1 MQSAMATRPRIASGA
16 LPGGYRHTGAP
27 TLYRPEYAA
36 DIVAFFASKPVPV
49 NAPEGGAKEAVQFI
63 YATMP
68 TFEEF
73 AGSIGVSTVTLRDW
87 ETRHPAFALSCA
99 RARDTQRRWFTA
111 GLASG
116 AMNPTGG
123 IFVAKNI
130 IGWRDRTEVET
141 VTRAEDS
148 DATQAMKR
156 ALEHAS
162 PAQLAELST
171 LVAAMLANAPA
182 MPSASE

>member
-1 MQSAMATRPRIASGA
+1 MQSAITTRPRISDGA
-16 LPGGYRHTGAP
+16 IPGGYRHTGSP

-36 DIVAFFASKPVPV
+36 DIVTFFASKPVPV
-49 NAPEGGAKEAVQFI
+49 TPPEGGAKEAVQFI

-73 AGSIGVSTVTLRDW
+73 AGLIEVSTNILREW
-87 ETRHPAFALSCA
+87 ENRHTAFQVACA
-99 RARDTQRRWFTA
+99 RARDIQRRWFTA

-141 VTRAEDS
+141 VTRVEDS
-148 DATQAMKR
+148 ESTQAMKL
-156 ALEHAS
+156 ALHHAT
-162 PAQLAELST
+162 PDQLAALST
-171 LVAAMLANAPA
+171 LVRAMMANAPA
-182 MPSASE
+182 SIE

>member
-1 MQSAMATRPRIASGA
+1 MQSAIARPTIASGA
-16 LPGGYRHTGAP
+16 IPGGYRHIGAP
-27 TLYRPEYAA
+27 TLYKPEYAT
-36 DIVAFFASKPVPV
+36 DIVAFFASKPVPIT
-49 NAPEGGAKEAVQFI
+49 PPDGGAKEAVQFI

-73 AGSIGVSTVTLRDW
+73 AGSIEVSTNILREW
-87 ETRHPAFALSCA
+87 ENRHAAFQVACA
-99 RARDTQRRWFTA
+99 RARDIQRRWFTA

-130 IGWRDRTEVET
+130 IGWRDKTEVET

-148 DATQAMKR
+148 DATTAMKR
-156 ALEHAS
+156 ALAHAT
-162 PAQLAELST
+162 PEQLQALST
-171 LVAAMLANAPA
+171 LVQAMMANAPA
-182 MPSASE
+182 SIE

>member
-1 MQSAMATRPRIASGA
+1 MQTAIATRPRLEHGA
-16 LPGGYRHTGAP
+16 IPGGYRHTGSP

-49 NAPEGGAKEAVQFI
+49 TPPEGGAKEAVQFI

-73 AGSIGVSTVTLRDW
+73 AGSIEVSTNILREW
-87 ETRHPAFALSCA
+87 ENRHAAFQVACA
-99 RARDTQRRWFTA
+99 RARDIQRRWFTA

-130 IGWRDRTEVET
+130 IGWRDRTEIET

-148 DATQAMKR
+148 ESTSAMKA

-162 PAQLAELST
+162 PEQLAALST

-182 MPSASE
+182 IE